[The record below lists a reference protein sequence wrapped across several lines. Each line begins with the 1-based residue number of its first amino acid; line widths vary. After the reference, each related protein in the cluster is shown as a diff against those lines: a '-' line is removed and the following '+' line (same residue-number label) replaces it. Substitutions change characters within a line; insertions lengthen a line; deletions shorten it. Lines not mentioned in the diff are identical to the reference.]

1 MKDAYLKFML
11 ATVIYGTNGIVA
23 SHIPLSSYEIV
34 LTRTVLGSLQQGRQ
48 ISVIAVGPDAEAAQ
62 FKLDR
67 HVLPALRPNE
77 GNDAGP
83 VDIAELESQKDS
95 DADDSRK

>member
-34 LTRTVLGSLQQGRQ
+34 LTRTVLGSLFLLVLTG
-48 ISVIAVGPDAEAAQ
+48 
-62 FKLDR
+62 FR
-67 HVLPALRPNE
+67 HEWKTLYQMPPR
-77 GNDAGP
+77 
-83 VDIAELESQKDS
+83 
-95 DADDSRK
+95 

>member
-1 MKDAYLKFML
+1 M
-11 ATVIYGTNGIVA
+11 I
-23 SHIPLSSYEIV
+23 
-34 LTRTVLGSLQQGRQ
+34 GSLQQGRQ

>member
-34 LTRTVLGSLQQGRQ
+34 LTRTVLGSLFYW
-48 ISVIAVGPDAEAAQ
+48 S
-62 FKLDR
+62 
-67 HVLPALRPNE
+67 
-77 GNDAGP
+77 
-83 VDIAELESQKDS
+83 
-95 DADDSRK
+95 

>member
-34 LTRTVLGSLQQGRQ
+34 LTRTVLGSLFLLVLTAV
-48 ISVIAVGPDAEAAQ
+48 SYTHLTLPTIA
-62 FKLDR
+62 
-67 HVLPALRPNE
+67 
-77 GNDAGP
+77 
-83 VDIAELESQKDS
+83 
-95 DADDSRK
+95 